1 MKFTKLLP
9 NSCNF
14 RDLIDNNRVYV
25 DKTALICQIAKDE
38 KGPYFISRPRRFGKS
53 TLINTFHELFAH
65 GTERFKGLE
74 IEPLWKDK
82 TYKVIHLDFSTFR
95 EVPSNSSFNKEF
107 MDAFKLSLEEA
118 GIEPTKENIDSP
130 ANLLKKTLDTESEV
144 VLLVDEYDAPLTAV
158 LNDSNEFEDRRKIL
172 SNFYMTVKS
181 FQVKFRFIFITGVTY
196 YAHTSIFSAFNNL
209 TDLTLDSDYGELLGY
224 TSEELEKYFSEYIDN
239 AVVTLNKKFPTE
251 RYTHEKV
258 VEELKRN
265 YDGYSFDEDCMHHV
279 YNPWSILNFLKSPH
293 RGFIPYWVVSGG
305 STPTFLV
312 NYLKQ
317 GLEKYNA
324 DELQSLLQI
333 DSTVNKVISK
343 LYPTIDNIAKIDLF
357 AILYQAGYFC
367 IKGVNRKI
375 LQIGIPNLEVKRA
388 YSEIMLRLL
397 TNNNDVQEKFTTSL
411 YDVLCENK
419 LDKLKDIFNC
429 FINELSYE
437 TVKNFNEACFRDVL
451 KLAMLT
457 FNVTAATE
465 VMGACGRADI
475 TAEAGDYL
483 YVFELKVTDNSKDI
497 ATKLSE
503 AKEQIIKNKYARRLT
518 DKIVVPLALVLEN
531 NSKSRDKSDTPVC
544 EIVALEKFY
553 KTKNGELVFTVFL
566 KMD

>member
-65 GTERFKGLE
+65 GTERVKGLE

-107 MDAFKLSLEEA
+107 MDAFKLSLEES
-118 GIEPTKENIDSP
+118 GIDPTKENIDSP

-158 LNDSNEFEDRRKIL
+158 LNDSSEFDDRCKIL
-172 SNFYMTVKS
+172 FNFYMTVKS
-181 FQVKFRFIFITGVTY
+181 FQVKFRFIFIRGVTY
-196 YAHTSIFSAFNNL
+196 YSHTSIFSAFNHL
-209 TDLTLDSDYGELLGY
+209 TDLTLDSDYGALLGY
-224 TSEELEKYFSEYIDN
+224 TSDELESYFSEYIDN
-239 AVVTLNKKFPTE
+239 AVETLNRKFPTE

-293 RGFIPYWVVSGG
+293 RGFIPYWVSSGG

-317 GLEKYNA
+317 KLKKYNA
-324 DELQSLLQI
+324 DELQSLLGI
-333 DSTVNKVISK
+333 DSTVNKDTDS
-343 LYPTIDNIAKIDLF
+343 LYPSIENISNIDLF

-367 IKGVNRKI
+367 IKSAFDGYFKV
-375 LQIGIPNLEVKRA
+375 GIPNLEVKKA
-388 YSEIMLRLL
+388 YSNLVLNQLTKSQDSKLRFI
-397 TNNNDVQEKFTTSL
+397 EPFKE
-411 YDVLCENK
+411 VLASGN
-419 LDKLKDIFNC
+419 LDKIKELFNTL
-429 FINELSYE
+429 INEFSYE
-437 TVKNFNEACFRDVL
+437 TVKKFNEACFRDVL

-457 FNVTAATE
+457 FNVSASTE

-475 TAEAGDYL
+475 TAEAGKYL
-483 YVFELKVTDNSKDI
+483 YVFELKVIDNSKDI
-497 ATKLSE
+497 DTKLTE
-503 AKEQIIKNKYARRLT
+503 AKDQIIKNKYARRLT
-518 DKIVVPLALVLEN
+518 DKTVIPVALVLEN

-544 EIVALEKFY
+544 EIVALEK
-553 KTKNGELVFTVFL
+553 VSV
-566 KMD
+566 D

>member
-209 TDLTLDSDYGELLGY
+209 TDLTLDSDYGALLGY

-239 AVVTLNKKFPTE
+239 AVETLNRKFPTE

-333 DSTVNKVISK
+333 DSTVNKVSSK

-375 LQIGIPNLEVKRA
+375 FQIGIPNLEVKQA

-411 YDVLCENK
+411 YDILCENN
-419 LDKLKDIFNC
+419 LDKLKNIFNS

-497 ATKLSE
+497 ATKLND
-503 AKEQIIKNKYARRLT
+503 AKAQIIKNKYARRLT
-518 DKIVVPLALVLEN
+518 DKTVVPVALVLEN

-544 EIVALEKFY
+544 EIVALEK
-553 KTKNGELVFTVFL
+553 V
-566 KMD
+566 

>member
-172 SNFYMTVKS
+172 SNFYLTVKS
-181 FQVKFRFIFITGVTY
+181 CDGKFRFIFITGVTY
-196 YAHTSIFSAFNNL
+196 YSHTSIFSAFNNL
-209 TDLTLDSDYGELLGY
+209 KDLTLDLRYGALLGY
-224 TSEELEKYFSEYIDN
+224 TSEELELYFGEYIDN
-239 AVVTLNKKFPTE
+239 AVEVLNKKYHTE
-251 RYTHEKV
+251 RYTHDLV
-258 VEELKRN
+258 VSELKRN
-265 YDGYSFDEDCMHHV
+265 YDGYSFDEEALNHV
-279 YNPWSILNFLKSPH
+279 YNPWSIVNFFDAPV

-317 GLEKYNA
+317 GLEKYNT
-324 DELQSLLQI
+324 DDLQSLLNI
-333 DSTVNKVISK
+333 DSTVNSATEY
-343 LYPTIDNIAKIDLF
+343 LYPKIENMANLDLF

-367 IKGVNRKI
+367 IKAVVDDIFKV
-375 LQIGIPNLEVKRA
+375 GIPNLEVKKA
-388 YSEIMLRLL
+388 YSNIVLNEL
-397 TNNNDVQEKFTTSL
+397 TKTKEAKLKYVEPFKE
-411 YDVLCENK
+411 VLASGN
-419 LDKLKDIFNC
+419 LDKIKELFNT
-429 FINELSYE
+429 FINEFSYE

-457 FNVTAATE
+457 FNVSASTE

-497 ATKLSE
+497 DTKLSE
-503 AKEQIIKNKYARRLT
+503 AKKQIIKNKYARRLT
-518 DKIVVPLALVLEN
+518 DKTVRPVALVLET
-531 NSKSRDKSDTPVC
+531 NSKSREKSDTQVC
-544 EIVALEKFY
+544 EIVALEK
-553 KTKNGELVFTVFL
+553 V
-566 KMD
+566 

>member
-107 MDAFKLSLEEA
+107 VDAFKLSLEEA

-181 FQVKFRFIFITGVTY
+181 FQGKFRFIFITGVTY
-196 YAHTSIFSAFNNL
+196 YSHTSIFSAFNHL
-209 TDLTLDSDYGELLGY
+209 TDLTLDSDYGALLGY
-224 TSEELEKYFSEYIDN
+224 TSDELESYFSEYIDN
-239 AVVTLNKKFPTE
+239 AVETLNRKFPTE

-333 DSTVNKVISK
+333 DSTVDKVSSK
-343 LYPTIDNIAKIDLF
+343 LYPTIDNIAKNDLF

-419 LDKLKDIFNC
+419 LDKLKYIFNC

-457 FNVTAATE
+457 FNVSASTE

-518 DKIVVPLALVLEN
+518 DKTVIPVALVLVLEN
-531 NSKSRDKSDTPVC
+531 NSKSREKSDTPVC
-544 EIVALEKFY
+544 EIVALEK
-553 KTKNGELVFTVFL
+553 V
-566 KMD
+566 

>member
-1 MKFTKLLP
+1 MEFTKQLP
-9 NSCNF
+9 DTTDF
-14 RDLIDNNRVYV
+14 GELIDNNCIYV
-25 DKTALICQIAKDE
+25 DKTAIINQFASK
-38 KGPYFISRPRRFGKS
+38 KGPFFISRPRRFGKS
-53 TLINTFHELFAH
+53 TLINTLHELFAH
-65 GTERFKGLE
+65 GLEKFKGLK

-82 TYKVIHLDFSTFR
+82 TYKVLHLDFSVFKET
-95 EVPSNSSFNKEF
+95 PSIGSFNNDF
-107 MDAFKLSLEEA
+107 MDSLRFSLERA
-118 GIEPTKENIDSP
+118 GIEPTKEKVDFP
-130 ANLLKKTLDTESEV
+130 AKLLEKSIENEDERAV

-196 YAHTSIFSAFNNL
+196 YSHTSIFSAFNHL
-209 TDLTLDSDYGELLGY
+209 TDLTLDSDYGALLGY
-224 TSEELEKYFSEYIDN
+224 TSDELESYFSEYIDN
-239 AVVTLNKKFPTE
+239 AVETLNRKFPTE

-293 RGFIPYWVVSGG
+293 RGFIPYWVSSGG

-317 GLEKYNA
+317 GLKKYNSN
-324 DELQSLLQI
+324 ELQSLLSI
-333 DSTVNKVISK
+333 DSTVNKDTDS
-343 LYPTIDNIAKIDLF
+343 LYPSIENIANIDLF

-367 IKGVNRKI
+367 IKTAEDGYFKV
-375 LQIGIPNLEVKRA
+375 GIPNLEVKKA
-388 YSEIMLRLL
+388 YSNLLLNQLTRTQDTKLRFI
-397 TNNNDVQEKFTTSL
+397 EPFKE
-411 YDVLCENK
+411 VLASGN
-419 LDKLKDIFNC
+419 LDRIKELFNT
-429 FINELSYE
+429 FINEFSYE

-518 DKIVVPLALVLEN
+518 DKTVVPVALVLEN
-531 NSKSRDKSDTPVC
+531 NSKSREKTDTPVC
-544 EIVALEKFY
+544 EIVALEKVE
-553 KTKNGELVFTVFL
+553 G
-566 KMD
+566 

>member
-1 MKFTKLLP
+1 MEFTKQLP
-9 NSCNF
+9 DTTDF
-14 RDLIDNNRVYV
+14 GELIDNNCIYV
-25 DKTALICQIAKDE
+25 DKTAIINQFASK
-38 KGPYFISRPRRFGKS
+38 KGPFFISRPRRFGKS
-53 TLINTFHELFAH
+53 TLINTLHELFAH
-65 GTERFKGLE
+65 GLEKFKGLK

-82 TYKVIHLDFSTFR
+82 TYKVLHLDFSVFKET
-95 EVPSNSSFNKEF
+95 PSIGSFNNDF
-107 MDAFKLSLEEA
+107 MDSLRFSLERA
-118 GIEPTKENIDSP
+118 GIEPTKEKVDFP
-130 ANLLKKTLDTESEV
+130 AKLLEKSIENEDERAV

-172 SNFYMTVKS
+172 SNFYFTVKS

-196 YAHTSIFSAFNNL
+196 YSHTSIFSAFNHL
-209 TDLTLDSDYGELLGY
+209 TDLTLDSDYGALLGY
-224 TSEELEKYFSEYIDN
+224 TSDELESYFSEYIDN
-239 AVVTLNKKFPTE
+239 AVETLNRKFPTE

-293 RGFIPYWVVSGG
+293 RGFIPYWVSSGG

-317 GLEKYNA
+317 GLKKYNSN
-324 DELQSLLQI
+324 ELQSLLGI
-333 DSTVNKVISK
+333 DSTVNKDTDS
-343 LYPTIDNIAKIDLF
+343 LYPSIENISNIDLF

-367 IKGVNRKI
+367 IKSAFDGYFKV
-375 LQIGIPNLEVKRA
+375 GIPNLEVKKA
-388 YSEIMLRLL
+388 YSNLVLNQLTKSQDSKLRFI
-397 TNNNDVQEKFTTSL
+397 EPFKE
-411 YDVLCENK
+411 VLASGN
-419 LDKLKDIFNC
+419 LDKIKELFNTL
-429 FINELSYE
+429 INEFSYE
-437 TVKNFNEACFRDVL
+437 TVKKFNEACFRDVL

-457 FNVTAATE
+457 FNVSASTE

-475 TAEAGDYL
+475 TAEAGKYL

-497 ATKLSE
+497 DTKLTE

-518 DKIVVPLALVLEN
+518 DKTVVPVALVLEN

-544 EIVALEKFY
+544 EIVALEKVE
-553 KTKNGELVFTVFL
+553 G
-566 KMD
+566 

>member
-130 ANLLKKTLDTESEV
+130 AKLLKKTLDTEREV

-158 LNDSNEFEDRRKIL
+158 LNVSNEFEDRRKIL
-172 SNFYMTVKS
+172 SNFYLTVKS
-181 FQVKFRFIFITGVTY
+181 CDGKFRFIFITGITY
-196 YAHTSIFSAFNNL
+196 YLHTSIFSAFNNL
-209 TDLTLDSDYGELLGY
+209 KDLTLDLRYGALLGY

-333 DSTVNKVISK
+333 DSTVNKVSSK

-457 FNVTAATE
+457 FNVSASTE

-475 TAEAGDYL
+475 TAEAGKYL

-497 ATKLSE
+497 ATKLTE
-503 AKEQIIKNKYARRLT
+503 AKEQIIKNKYTRRLT
-518 DKIVVPLALVLEN
+518 DKTVIPVALVLEN
-531 NSKSRDKSDTPVC
+531 NSKSREKTDTPVC
-544 EIVALEKFY
+544 EIVASEK
-553 KTKNGELVFTVFL
+553 V
-566 KMD
+566 

>member
-1 MKFTKLLP
+1 MW
-9 NSCNF
+9 
-14 RDLIDNNRVYV
+14 
-25 DKTALICQIAKDE
+25 
-38 KGPYFISRPRRFGKS
+38 
-53 TLINTFHELFAH
+53 H
-65 GTERFKGLE
+65 
-74 IEPLWKDK
+74 DK
-82 TYKVIHLDFSTFR
+82 TYKVLHLDFSSYNFLS
-95 EVPSNSSFNKEF
+95 EFIFNDYFYEDLKQEF
-107 MDAFKLSLEEA
+107 LSIGLKVNDSTLN
-118 GIEPTKENIDSP
+118 TKIP
-130 ANLLKKTLDTESEV
+130 A
-144 VLLVDEYDAPLTAV
+144 LLVDNVLKNNPSDQKIVLLIDEYDTPMSAV
-158 LNDSNEFEDRRKIL
+158 LNNEKEFIARRDIL
-172 SNFYMTVKS
+172 HGFYSKVK
-181 FQVKFRFIFITGVTY
+181 QYQGRFRFIFITGVTY

-209 TDLTLDSDYGELLGY
+209 TDLTLDSDYGALLGY

-333 DSTVNKVISK
+333 DSTVDKVSSK

-411 YDVLCENK
+411 YDVLCENN

-437 TVKNFNEACFRDVL
+437 TVKKFNEACFRDVL

-497 ATKLSE
+497 ATKLNE
-503 AKEQIIKNKYARRLT
+503 AKAQIIKNKYARRLT

-544 EIVALEKFY
+544 EIVALEK
-553 KTKNGELVFTVFL
+553 V
-566 KMD
+566 

>member
-1 MKFTKLLP
+1 MEFTKQLP
-9 NSCNF
+9 DTTDF
-14 RDLIDNNRVYV
+14 GELIDNNCIYV
-25 DKTALICQIAKDE
+25 DKTAIINQFASK
-38 KGPYFISRPRRFGKS
+38 KGPFFISRPRRFGKS
-53 TLINTFHELFAH
+53 TLINTLHELFAH
-65 GTERFKGLE
+65 GIEKFKGLE

-82 TYKVIHLDFSTFR
+82 TYKVLHLDFSLFKET
-95 EVPSNSSFNKEF
+95 PSNGSFNKDF
-107 MDAFKLSLEEA
+107 MDSLRFSLQRA
-118 GIEPTKENIDSP
+118 GIEPTKEKVDFP
-130 ANLLKKTLDTESEV
+130 AKLLEKSIENEDERAV

-172 SNFYMTVKS
+172 FNFYMTVKS

-196 YAHTSIFSAFNNL
+196 YAHTSIFPAFNNL
-209 TDLTLDSDYGELLGY
+209 TDLTLDSDYGALLGY

-317 GLEKYNA
+317 GLKKYNA
-324 DELQSLLQI
+324 DKLQSLLGI
-333 DSTVNKVISK
+333 DSTVNKDTDS
-343 LYPTIDNIAKIDLF
+343 LYPSIENISNIDLF

-367 IKGVNRKI
+367 IKSAFDGYFKV
-375 LQIGIPNLEVKRA
+375 GIPNLEVKKA
-388 YSEIMLRLL
+388 YSNLVLNQLTKSQDSKLRFI
-397 TNNNDVQEKFTTSL
+397 EPFKE
-411 YDVLCENK
+411 VLASGN
-419 LDKLKDIFNC
+419 LDKIKELFNTL
-429 FINELSYE
+429 INEFSYE
-437 TVKNFNEACFRDVL
+437 TVKKFNEACFRDVL

-457 FNVTAATE
+457 FNVSASTE

-497 ATKLSE
+497 DTKLTE
-503 AKEQIIKNKYARRLT
+503 AKDQIIKNKYARRLT
-518 DKIVVPLALVLEN
+518 DKTVVPVALVLEN

-544 EIVALEKFY
+544 EIVALEKVE
-553 KTKNGELVFTVFL
+553 G
-566 KMD
+566 

>member
-107 MDAFKLSLEEA
+107 IDAFKLSLEES

-172 SNFYMTVKS
+172 SNFYLTVKS
-181 FQVKFRFIFITGVTY
+181 CDGKFRFIFITGVTY
-196 YAHTSIFSAFNNL
+196 YSHTSIFSAFNNL
-209 TDLTLDSDYGELLGY
+209 KDLTLDLRYGALLGY
-224 TSEELEKYFSEYIDN
+224 TSEELELYFGEYIDN
-239 AVVTLNKKFPTE
+239 AVEVLNKKYHTE
-251 RYTHEKV
+251 RYTHDLV
-258 VEELKRN
+258 VSELKRN
-265 YDGYSFDEDCMHHV
+265 YDGYSFDEEGLNHV
-279 YNPWSILNFLKSPH
+279 YNPWSIVNFFDAPV

-317 GLEKYNA
+317 GLEKYNT
-324 DELQSLLQI
+324 DDLQSLLNI
-333 DSTVNKVISK
+333 DSTVNSAAEY
-343 LYPTIDNIAKIDLF
+343 LYPKIENMANLDLF

-367 IKGVNRKI
+367 IKAVVDDIFKV
-375 LQIGIPNLEVKRA
+375 GIPNLEVKKA
-388 YSEIMLRLL
+388 YSNIVLNEL
-397 TNNNDVQEKFTTSL
+397 TKTKEAKLKYVEPFKE
-411 YDVLCENK
+411 VLASGN
-419 LDKLKDIFNC
+419 LDKIKELFNT
-429 FINELSYE
+429 FINEFSYE

-457 FNVTAATE
+457 FNVSASTE

-475 TAEAGDYL
+475 TAEAGKYL

-497 ATKLSE
+497 DTKLTE
-503 AKEQIIKNKYARRLT
+503 AKDQIIKNKYARRLT
-518 DKIVVPLALVLEN
+518 DKTVIPVALVLEN
-531 NSKSRDKSDTPVC
+531 NSKSREKTDTPVC
-544 EIVALEKFY
+544 EIVALEK
-553 KTKNGELVFTVFL
+553 V
-566 KMD
+566 

>member
-172 SNFYMTVKS
+172 SNFYLTVKS
-181 FQVKFRFIFITGVTY
+181 CDGKFRFIFITGVTY
-196 YAHTSIFSAFNNL
+196 YSHTSIFSAFNNL
-209 TDLTLDSDYGELLGY
+209 KDLTLDLRYGALLGY
-224 TSEELEKYFSEYIDN
+224 TSEELELYFGEYIDN
-239 AVVTLNKKFPTE
+239 AVEVLNKKYHTE
-251 RYTHEKV
+251 RYTHDLV
-258 VEELKRN
+258 VSELKRN
-265 YDGYSFDEDCMHHV
+265 YDGYSFDEEALNHV
-279 YNPWSILNFLKSPH
+279 YNPWSIVNFFDAPV

-317 GLEKYNA
+317 GLEKYNT
-324 DELQSLLQI
+324 DDLQSLLNI
-333 DSTVNKVISK
+333 DSTVNSAAEY
-343 LYPTIDNIAKIDLF
+343 LYPKIENMANLDLF

-367 IKGVNRKI
+367 IKAVVDDIFKV
-375 LQIGIPNLEVKRA
+375 GIPNLEVKKA
-388 YSEIMLRLL
+388 YSNIVLNEL
-397 TNNNDVQEKFTTSL
+397 TKTKEAKLKYVEPFKE
-411 YDVLCENK
+411 VLASGN
-419 LDKLKDIFNC
+419 LDKIKELFNT
-429 FINELSYE
+429 FINEFSYE

-457 FNVTAATE
+457 FNVSASTE

-497 ATKLSE
+497 ATKLND
-503 AKEQIIKNKYARRLT
+503 AKAQIIKNKYARRLT
-518 DKIVVPLALVLEN
+518 DKTVIPVALVLEN
-531 NSKSRDKSDTPVC
+531 NSKSREKSDTQVC
-544 EIVALEKFY
+544 EIVALEK
-553 KTKNGELVFTVFL
+553 V
-566 KMD
+566 

>member
-172 SNFYMTVKS
+172 SNFYLTVKS
-181 FQVKFRFIFITGVTY
+181 CGGKFRFIFITGVTY
-196 YAHTSIFSAFNNL
+196 YSHTSIFTAFNNL
-209 TDLTLDSDYGELLGY
+209 KDLTLDLRYGALLGY
-224 TSEELEKYFSEYIDN
+224 TSEELELYFGEYIDN
-239 AVVTLNKKFPTE
+239 AVEVLNKKYHTE
-251 RYTHEKV
+251 RYTHDLV
-258 VEELKRN
+258 VSELKRN
-265 YDGYSFDEDCMHHV
+265 YDGYSFDEEALNHV
-279 YNPWSILNFLKSPH
+279 YNPWSIVNFFDAPV

-317 GLEKYNA
+317 GLEKYNT
-324 DELQSLLQI
+324 DDLQSLLNI
-333 DSTVNKVISK
+333 DSTVNSAAEY
-343 LYPTIDNIAKIDLF
+343 LYPKIENMANLDLF

-367 IKGVNRKI
+367 IKAVVDDIFKV
-375 LQIGIPNLEVKRA
+375 GIPNLEVKKA
-388 YSEIMLRLL
+388 YSNIVLNEL
-397 TNNNDVQEKFTTSL
+397 TKTKEAKLKYVEPFK
-411 YDVLCENK
+411 DVLASGN
-419 LDKLKDIFNC
+419 LDKIKELFNT
-429 FINELSYE
+429 FINEFSYE
-437 TVKNFNEACFRDVL
+437 TVRNFNEACFRDVL
-451 KLAMLT
+451 NLAMLT
-457 FNVTAATE
+457 FNVTASTE

-497 ATKLSE
+497 ATKLTE

-518 DKIVVPLALVLEN
+518 DKTVIPVALVLEN
-531 NSKSRDKSDTPVC
+531 NSKSREKSDTPVC
-544 EIVALEKFY
+544 EIVALEK
-553 KTKNGELVFTVFL
+553 V
-566 KMD
+566 

>member
-172 SNFYMTVKS
+172 SNFYLTVKS
-181 FQVKFRFIFITGVTY
+181 CDGKFRFIFITGVTY
-196 YAHTSIFSAFNNL
+196 YSHTSIFSAFNNL
-209 TDLTLDSDYGELLGY
+209 KDLTLDLRYGALLGY
-224 TSEELEKYFSEYIDN
+224 TSEELELYFGEYIDN
-239 AVVTLNKKFPTE
+239 AVEVLNKKYHTE
-251 RYTHEKV
+251 RYTHDLV
-258 VEELKRN
+258 VSELKRN
-265 YDGYSFDEDCMHHV
+265 YDGYSFDEEALNHV
-279 YNPWSILNFLKSPH
+279 YNPWSIVNFFDAPV

-317 GLEKYNA
+317 GLEKYNT
-324 DELQSLLQI
+324 DDLQSLLNI
-333 DSTVNKVISK
+333 DSTVNSAAEY
-343 LYPTIDNIAKIDLF
+343 LYPKIENMANLDLF

-367 IKGVNRKI
+367 IKAVVDDIFKV
-375 LQIGIPNLEVKRA
+375 GIPNLEVKKA
-388 YSEIMLRLL
+388 YSNIVLNEL
-397 TNNNDVQEKFTTSL
+397 TKTKEAKLKYVEPFK
-411 YDVLCENK
+411 DVLASGN
-419 LDKLKDIFNC
+419 LDKIKELFNT
-429 FINELSYE
+429 FINEFSYE

-457 FNVTAATE
+457 FNVTASTE

-497 ATKLSE
+497 DTKLSE

-518 DKIVVPLALVLEN
+518 DKTVIPVALVLEN
-531 NSKSRDKSDTPVC
+531 NSKSREMSDTPVC
-544 EIVALEKFY
+544 EIVALEK
-553 KTKNGELVFTVFL
+553 V
-566 KMD
+566 

>member
-209 TDLTLDSDYGELLGY
+209 TDLTLDSDYGALLGY

-251 RYTHEKV
+251 LYTHEKV

-333 DSTVNKVISK
+333 DSTVNKVSSK

-375 LQIGIPNLEVKRA
+375 FQIGIPNLEVKQA

-397 TNNNDVQEKFTTSL
+397 TNNNDVQEKFTSSL
-411 YDVLCENK
+411 YDILCENN
-419 LDKLKDIFNC
+419 LDKLKNIFNS

-497 ATKLSE
+497 ATKLTE
-503 AKEQIIKNKYARRLT
+503 VKEQIIKNKYTRRLT
-518 DKIVVPLALVLEN
+518 DKTVIPVALVLEN
-531 NSKSRDKSDTPVC
+531 NSKSREKTDTPVC
-544 EIVALEKFY
+544 EIVALEK
-553 KTKNGELVFTVFL
+553 V
-566 KMD
+566 

>member
-172 SNFYMTVKS
+172 SNFYLTVKS
-181 FQVKFRFIFITGVTY
+181 CDGKFRFIFITGVTY
-196 YAHTSIFSAFNNL
+196 YSHTSIFSAFNNL
-209 TDLTLDSDYGELLGY
+209 KDLTLDLRYGALLGY
-224 TSEELEKYFSEYIDN
+224 TSEELELYFGEYIDN
-239 AVVTLNKKFPTE
+239 AVEVLNKKYHTE
-251 RYTHEKV
+251 RYTHDLV
-258 VEELKRN
+258 VSELKRN
-265 YDGYSFDEDCMHHV
+265 YDGYSFDEEALNHV
-279 YNPWSILNFLKSPH
+279 YNPWSIVNFFDAPV

-317 GLEKYNA
+317 GLEKYNT
-324 DELQSLLQI
+324 DDLQSLLNI
-333 DSTVNKVISK
+333 DSTVNSAAEY
-343 LYPTIDNIAKIDLF
+343 LYPKIENMANLDLF

-367 IKGVNRKI
+367 IKAVVDDIFKV
-375 LQIGIPNLEVKRA
+375 GIPNLEVKKA
-388 YSEIMLRLL
+388 YSNIVLNEL
-397 TNNNDVQEKFTTSL
+397 TKTKEA
-411 YDVLCENK
+411 
-419 LDKLKDIFNC
+419 KLKYVEPFKEVLASGNLDRIKELFNT
-429 FINELSYE
+429 FINEFSYE

-457 FNVTAATE
+457 FNVSASTE
-465 VMGACGRADI
+465 VMGSCGRADI

-497 ATKLSE
+497 DTKLSE

-518 DKIVVPLALVLEN
+518 DKTVIPVALVLEN
-531 NSKSRDKSDTPVC
+531 NSKSREKSDTPVC
-544 EIVALEKFY
+544 EIVALEK
-553 KTKNGELVFTVFL
+553 V
-566 KMD
+566 

>member
-172 SNFYMTVKS
+172 SNFYLTVKS
-181 FQVKFRFIFITGVTY
+181 CDGKFRFIFITGVTY
-196 YAHTSIFSAFNNL
+196 YSHTSIFSAFNNL
-209 TDLTLDSDYGELLGY
+209 KDLTLDLRYGALLGY
-224 TSEELEKYFSEYIDN
+224 TSEELELYFGEYIDN
-239 AVVTLNKKFPTE
+239 AVEVLNKKYHTE
-251 RYTHEKV
+251 RYTHDLV
-258 VEELKRN
+258 VSELKRN
-265 YDGYSFDEDCMHHV
+265 YDGYSFDEEALNHV
-279 YNPWSILNFLKSPH
+279 YNPWSIVNFFDAPV

-317 GLEKYNA
+317 GLEKYNT
-324 DELQSLLQI
+324 DDLQSLLNI
-333 DSTVNKVISK
+333 DSTVNSAAEY
-343 LYPTIDNIAKIDLF
+343 LYPKIENMANLDLF

-367 IKGVNRKI
+367 IKAVVDDIFKV
-375 LQIGIPNLEVKRA
+375 GIPNLEVKKA
-388 YSEIMLRLL
+388 YSNIVLNEL
-397 TNNNDVQEKFTTSL
+397 TKTKEAKLKYVEPFKE
-411 YDVLCENK
+411 VLASGN
-419 LDKLKDIFNC
+419 LDKIKELFNT
-429 FINELSYE
+429 FINEFSYE

-457 FNVTAATE
+457 FNVTASTE

-497 ATKLSE
+497 DTKLTE
-503 AKEQIIKNKYARRLT
+503 AKDQIIKNKYARRLT
-518 DKIVVPLALVLEN
+518 DKTVVPVALVLEN

-544 EIVALEKFY
+544 EIVALEK
-553 KTKNGELVFTVFL
+553 V
-566 KMD
+566 

>member
-172 SNFYMTVKS
+172 SNFYLTVKS
-181 FQVKFRFIFITGVTY
+181 CDGKFRFIFITGVTY
-196 YAHTSIFSAFNNL
+196 YSHTSIFSAFNNL
-209 TDLTLDSDYGELLGY
+209 KDLTLDLRYGALLGY
-224 TSEELEKYFSEYIDN
+224 TSEELELYFGEYIDN
-239 AVVTLNKKFPTE
+239 AVEVLNKKYHTE
-251 RYTHEKV
+251 RYTHDLV
-258 VEELKRN
+258 VSELKRN
-265 YDGYSFDEDCMHHV
+265 YDGYSFDEEALNHV
-279 YNPWSILNFLKSPH
+279 YNPWSIVNFFDAPV

-317 GLEKYNA
+317 GLEKYNT
-324 DELQSLLQI
+324 DDLQSLLNI
-333 DSTVNKVISK
+333 DSTVNSAAEY
-343 LYPTIDNIAKIDLF
+343 LYPKIENMANLDLF

-367 IKGVNRKI
+367 IKAVVDDIFKV
-375 LQIGIPNLEVKRA
+375 GIPNLEVKKA
-388 YSEIMLRLL
+388 YSNIVLNEL
-397 TNNNDVQEKFTTSL
+397 TKTKEAKLKYVEPFK
-411 YDVLCENK
+411 DVLASGN
-419 LDKLKDIFNC
+419 LDKIKELFNT
-429 FINELSYE
+429 FINEFSYE
-437 TVKNFNEACFRDVL
+437 TVKNFNKACFRDVL

-457 FNVTAATE
+457 FNVTASTE

-475 TAEAGDYL
+475 TAEAGKYL

-497 ATKLSE
+497 DTKLTE

-518 DKIVVPLALVLEN
+518 DKTVIPVALVLEN
-531 NSKSRDKSDTPVC
+531 NSKSREKSDTPVC
-544 EIVALEKFY
+544 EIVALEK
-553 KTKNGELVFTVFL
+553 V
-566 KMD
+566 

>member
-172 SNFYMTVKS
+172 SNFYLTVKS
-181 FQVKFRFIFITGVTY
+181 CDGKFRFIFITGVTY
-196 YAHTSIFSAFNNL
+196 YSHTSIFSAFNNL
-209 TDLTLDSDYGELLGY
+209 KDLTLDLRYGALLGY
-224 TSEELEKYFSEYIDN
+224 TSEELELYFGEYIDN
-239 AVVTLNKKFPTE
+239 AVEVLNKKYHTE
-251 RYTHEKV
+251 RYTHDLV
-258 VEELKRN
+258 VSELKRN
-265 YDGYSFDEDCMHHV
+265 YDGYSFDEEALNHV
-279 YNPWSILNFLKSPH
+279 YNPWSIVNFFDAPV

-317 GLEKYNA
+317 GLEKYNT
-324 DELQSLLQI
+324 DDLQSLLNI
-333 DSTVNKVISK
+333 DSTVNSAAEY
-343 LYPTIDNIAKIDLF
+343 LYPKIENMANLDLF

-367 IKGVNRKI
+367 IKAVVDDIFKV
-375 LQIGIPNLEVKRA
+375 GIPNLEVKKA
-388 YSEIMLRLL
+388 YSNIVLNEL
-397 TNNNDVQEKFTTSL
+397 TKTKEAKLKYVEPFKE
-411 YDVLCENK
+411 VLASGN
-419 LDKLKDIFNC
+419 LDKIKELFNT
-429 FINELSYE
+429 FINEFSYE

-457 FNVTAATE
+457 FNVSASTE

-497 ATKLSE
+497 DTKLSE

-518 DKIVVPLALVLEN
+518 DKTVVPVALVLEN

-544 EIVALEKFY
+544 EIVALEKVE
-553 KTKNGELVFTVFL
+553 G
-566 KMD
+566 

>member
-1 MKFTKLLP
+1 MEFTKQLP
-9 NSCNF
+9 DTTDF
-14 RDLIDNNRVYV
+14 GELIDNNCIYV
-25 DKTALICQIAKDE
+25 DKTAIINQFASK
-38 KGPYFISRPRRFGKS
+38 KGPFFISRPRRFGKS
-53 TLINTFHELFAH
+53 TLINTLHELFAH
-65 GTERFKGLE
+65 GLEKFKGLK

-82 TYKVIHLDFSTFR
+82 TYKVLHLDFSVFKET
-95 EVPSNSSFNKEF
+95 PSIGSFNNDF
-107 MDAFKLSLEEA
+107 MDSLRFSLERA
-118 GIEPTKENIDSP
+118 GIEPTKEKVDFP
-130 ANLLKKTLDTESEV
+130 AKLLEKSIENEDERAV

-196 YAHTSIFSAFNNL
+196 YSHTSIFSAFNHL
-209 TDLTLDSDYGELLGY
+209 TDLTLDSDYGALLGY
-224 TSEELEKYFSEYIDN
+224 TSDELESYFSEYIDN
-239 AVVTLNKKFPTE
+239 AVETLNRKFPTE

-293 RGFIPYWVVSGG
+293 RGFIPYWVSSGG

-317 GLEKYNA
+317 GLKKYNSN
-324 DELQSLLQI
+324 ELQSLLGI
-333 DSTVNKVISK
+333 DSTVNKDTDS
-343 LYPTIDNIAKIDLF
+343 LYPSIENISNIDLF

-367 IKGVNRKI
+367 IKSAFDGYFKV
-375 LQIGIPNLEVKRA
+375 GIPNLEVKKA
-388 YSEIMLRLL
+388 YSNLVLNQLTKSQDSKLRFI
-397 TNNNDVQEKFTTSL
+397 EPFKE
-411 YDVLCENK
+411 VLASGN
-419 LDKLKDIFNC
+419 LDRIKELFNT
-429 FINELSYE
+429 FINEFSYE

-457 FNVTAATE
+457 FNVTASTE

-475 TAEAGDYL
+475 TAEAGEYL

-497 ATKLSE
+497 ATKLSD
-503 AKEQIIKNKYARRLT
+503 AKAQIIKNKYARRLT
-518 DKIVVPLALVLEN
+518 DKTVVPVALVLEN
-531 NSKSRDKSDTPVC
+531 NAKSREKTDTPVC
-544 EIVALEKFY
+544 EIVALEKVE
-553 KTKNGELVFTVFL
+553 G
-566 KMD
+566 

>member
-65 GTERFKGLE
+65 GTEKFKGLE

-130 ANLLKKTLDTESEV
+130 AKLLKKTLDTESEV

-158 LNDSNEFEDRRKIL
+158 LNVSNEFEDRRKIL
-172 SNFYMTVKS
+172 SNFYLTVKS
-181 FQVKFRFIFITGVTY
+181 CDGKFRFIFITGVTY
-196 YAHTSIFSAFNNL
+196 YLHTSIFSAFNNL
-209 TDLTLDSDYGELLGY
+209 KDLTLDLRYGALLGY

-333 DSTVNKVISK
+333 DSTVNKVSSK
-343 LYPTIDNIAKIDLF
+343 LYPAIDNIANIDLF

-518 DKIVVPLALVLEN
+518 DKTVVPVALVLEN
-531 NSKSRDKSDTPVC
+531 NSKSREKTDTPVC
-544 EIVALEKFY
+544 EIVALEK
-553 KTKNGELVFTVFL
+553 V
-566 KMD
+566 

>member
-130 ANLLKKTLDTESEV
+130 AKLLKKTLDTEREV

-158 LNDSNEFEDRRKIL
+158 LNVSNEFEDRRKIL
-172 SNFYMTVKS
+172 SNFYLTVKS
-181 FQVKFRFIFITGVTY
+181 CDGKFRFIFITGITY
-196 YAHTSIFSAFNNL
+196 YLHTSIFSAFNNL
-209 TDLTLDSDYGELLGY
+209 KDLTLDLRYGALLGY

-333 DSTVNKVISK
+333 DSTVNKVSSK

-457 FNVTAATE
+457 FNVSASTE

-475 TAEAGDYL
+475 TAEAGKYL

-503 AKEQIIKNKYARRLT
+503 AKEQIIKNKYTRRLT
-518 DKIVVPLALVLEN
+518 DKTVIPVALVLEN
-531 NSKSRDKSDTPVC
+531 NSKSREKTDTPVC
-544 EIVALEKFY
+544 EIVASEK
-553 KTKNGELVFTVFL
+553 V
-566 KMD
+566 

>member
-130 ANLLKKTLDTESEV
+130 AKLLKKTLDTESEV

-158 LNDSNEFEDRRKIL
+158 LNVSNEFEDRRKIL
-172 SNFYMTVKS
+172 SNFYLTVKS
-181 FQVKFRFIFITGVTY
+181 CDGKFRFIFITGVTY
-196 YAHTSIFSAFNNL
+196 YLHTSIFSAFNNL
-209 TDLTLDSDYGELLGY
+209 KDLTLDLRYGALLGY

-239 AVVTLNKKFPTE
+239 VVVTLNKKFPTE

-317 GLEKYNA
+317 GLVKYNA

-333 DSTVNKVISK
+333 DSTVDKVSSK

-375 LQIGIPNLEVKRA
+375 FQIGIPNLEVKQA

-411 YDVLCENK
+411 YDILCENN
-419 LDKLKDIFNC
+419 LDKLKNIFNS

-497 ATKLSE
+497 ATKLTE
-503 AKEQIIKNKYARRLT
+503 AKEQIIKNKYTRRLT
-518 DKIVVPLALVLEN
+518 DKTVIPVALVLEN
-531 NSKSRDKSDTPVC
+531 NSKSREKTDTPVC
-544 EIVALEKFY
+544 EIVALEK
-553 KTKNGELVFTVFL
+553 V
-566 KMD
+566 